1 MYYKIF
7 KISEGI
13 SLIQEIYVANFMR
26 CNIWHVR
33 GKEFDLI
40 IDTGMGLSSLKKFII
55 DDIDKPIISV
65 ITHSH
70 FDHCGSLH
78 EFENRLGH
86 KSEAKIIQNMRNED
100 IVFSGAWKEIQIIDK
115 VKFPNYEGNTFH
127 VTPTT
132 LTGFLDEGDVID
144 LGNRTFK
151 ILHLPGHSPGSI
163 GLLDT
168 KSKELF
174 SGDALYDGEL
184 LDEFY
189 HSDKTLFKN
198 KKILKIYMHLAYML
212 GFGVNRDMH
221 GEKNDWVNHM
231 MNYLEN
237 KTIVVNQK
245 YGKLIN
251 YFSSNIEISTKM
263 LRKLSLPIC
272 QTLYTSLQSC
282 RENS

>member
-55 DDIDKPIISV
+55 DEIDKPIISV

-86 KSEAKIIQNMRNED
+86 KSEAKIIQNMKNED

-189 HSDKTLFKN
+189 HSDKTLFKKTLNRLKNLDVEIFHGGHFPSFN
-198 KKILKIYMHLAYML
+198 KKRAHKIIETYLSGSNTIKDVSKWFKDSHSKRKQI
-212 GFGVNRDMH
+212 FSDQ
-221 GEKNDWVNHM
+221 DWTFAKSIISQN
-231 MNYLEN
+231 EN
-237 KTIVVNQK
+237 K
-245 YGKLIN
+245 L
-251 YFSSNIEISTKM
+251 SS
-263 LRKLSLPIC
+263 
-272 QTLYTSLQSC
+272 
-282 RENS
+282 

>member
-40 IDTGMGLSSLKKFII
+40 IDTGMGLSSFKKFII
-55 DDIDKPIISV
+55 DEIDKPIISV

-127 VTPTT
+127 ITPTT

-189 HSDKTLFKN
+189 HSDKTLFKKTLNRLKNLDVEIFHGGHFPSFN
-198 KKILKIYMHLAYML
+198 KKRAHKIIETYLSGSNTIKDVSKWFKDSHSKRKQIFSDQDWTLAKSIISQ
-212 GFGVNRDMH
+212 N
-221 GEKNDWVNHM
+221 
-231 MNYLEN
+231 EN
-237 KTIVVNQK
+237 K
-245 YGKLIN
+245 L
-251 YFSSNIEISTKM
+251 FS
-263 LRKLSLPIC
+263 
-272 QTLYTSLQSC
+272 
-282 RENS
+282 

>member
-13 SLIQEIYVANFMR
+13 SLIHEIYVANFMR

-55 DDIDKPIISV
+55 DEIDKPIISV

-189 HSDKTLFKN
+189 HSDKTLFKKTLNRLKNLDVEIFHGGHFPSFN
-198 KKILKIYMHLAYML
+198 KKRAHKIIETYLSGSNTIKDVSKWFKDSQSKGKQIFSDQDWTLAKSIISQ
-212 GFGVNRDMH
+212 N
-221 GEKNDWVNHM
+221 
-231 MNYLEN
+231 EN
-237 KTIVVNQK
+237 K
-245 YGKLIN
+245 
-251 YFSSNIEISTKM
+251 
-263 LRKLSLPIC
+263 LS
-272 QTLYTSLQSC
+272 Y
-282 RENS
+282 

>member
-7 KISEGI
+7 KISDGI

-55 DDIDKPIISV
+55 DEIDKPIISV

-189 HSDKTLFKN
+189 HSDKTLFKKTLNRLKNLDVEIFHGGHFPSFN
-198 KKILKIYMHLAYML
+198 KKRAHKIIETYLS
-212 GFGVNRDMH
+212 GSNTIKDVSKWFKVSQSKGKQIFSDQ
-221 GEKNDWVNHM
+221 DWTFAKSIISQN
-231 MNYLEN
+231 EN
-237 KTIVVNQK
+237 K
-245 YGKLIN
+245 L
-251 YFSSNIEISTKM
+251 SS
-263 LRKLSLPIC
+263 
-272 QTLYTSLQSC
+272 
-282 RENS
+282 

>member
-55 DDIDKPIISV
+55 DEIDKPIISV

-189 HSDKTLFKN
+189 HSDKTLFKKTLNRLKNLDVEIFHGGHFPSFN
-198 KKILKIYMHLAYML
+198 KKRAHKII
-212 GFGVNRDMH
+212 
-221 GEKNDWVNHM
+221 ET
-231 MNYLEN
+231 YLSGSNTIKDVSKWFKDSQSKGKQIFSNQNWTSAKLIISQNEN
-237 KTIVVNQK
+237 K
-245 YGKLIN
+245 
-251 YFSSNIEISTKM
+251 FS
-263 LRKLSLPIC
+263 P
-272 QTLYTSLQSC
+272 
-282 RENS
+282 

>member
-55 DDIDKPIISV
+55 DEIDKPIISV

-115 VKFPNYEGNTFH
+115 VKFPNYEGNTFY

-189 HSDKTLFKN
+189 HSDKTLFKKTLNRLKNLDVEIFHGGHFPSFN
-198 KKILKIYMHLAYML
+198 KKRAHKII
-212 GFGVNRDMH
+212 
-221 GEKNDWVNHM
+221 ET
-231 MNYLEN
+231 YLSGSNTIKDVSKWFKDSQSKGKQIFSNQNWTSAKLIISQNEN
-237 KTIVVNQK
+237 K
-245 YGKLIN
+245 
-251 YFSSNIEISTKM
+251 FS
-263 LRKLSLPIC
+263 P
-272 QTLYTSLQSC
+272 
-282 RENS
+282 

>member
-55 DDIDKPIISV
+55 DEIDKPIISV

-100 IVFSGAWKEIQIIDK
+100 MVFSGAWKEIQIIDK
-115 VKFPNYEGNTFH
+115 VKFPNYEGNTFQ

-189 HSDKTLFKN
+189 HSDKTLFKKTLNRLKNLDVEIFHGGHFPSFN
-198 KKILKIYMHLAYML
+198 KKRAYKIIETYLSGSNTIKDVRKWFKVSQSKGKQIFSDQDWTLAKTIISQ
-212 GFGVNRDMH
+212 N
-221 GEKNDWVNHM
+221 
-231 MNYLEN
+231 EN
-237 KTIVVNQK
+237 K
-245 YGKLIN
+245 
-251 YFSSNIEISTKM
+251 FSS
-263 LRKLSLPIC
+263 
-272 QTLYTSLQSC
+272 
-282 RENS
+282 

>member
-55 DDIDKPIISV
+55 DEIDKPIISV

-189 HSDKTLFKN
+189 HSDKTLFKKTLNRLKNLDVEIFHGGHFPSFN
-198 KKILKIYMHLAYML
+198 KKRAHKIIETYLSGSNTIKDVSKWFKDSHSKRKQIFSDQDWTLAKSIISQ
-212 GFGVNRDMH
+212 N
-221 GEKNDWVNHM
+221 
-231 MNYLEN
+231 EN
-237 KTIVVNQK
+237 K
-245 YGKLIN
+245 L
-251 YFSSNIEISTKM
+251 SS
-263 LRKLSLPIC
+263 
-272 QTLYTSLQSC
+272 
-282 RENS
+282 

>member
-55 DDIDKPIISV
+55 DEIDKPIISV

-115 VKFPNYEGNTFH
+115 VKFPNYEGNTFQ

-189 HSDKTLFKN
+189 HSDKTLFKKTLNRLKNLDVEIFHGGHFPSFN
-198 KKILKIYMHLAYML
+198 KKRAYKIIETYLSGSNTIKDVRKWFKVSQSKGKQIFSDQDWTLAKTIISQ
-212 GFGVNRDMH
+212 N
-221 GEKNDWVNHM
+221 
-231 MNYLEN
+231 EN
-237 KTIVVNQK
+237 K
-245 YGKLIN
+245 
-251 YFSSNIEISTKM
+251 FSS
-263 LRKLSLPIC
+263 
-272 QTLYTSLQSC
+272 
-282 RENS
+282 

>member
-26 CNIWHVR
+26 CNIWHLR

-40 IDTGMGLSSLKKFII
+40 IDTGVGLSSLKKFII
-55 DDIDKPIISV
+55 DEIDKPIISL

-86 KSEAKIIQNMRNED
+86 KSEAKIIQNMKNEN
-100 IVFSGAWKEIQIIDK
+100 IVFSGAWKEIEIIDK
-115 VKFPNYEGNTFH
+115 VKFPNYSGNTFH

-189 HSDKTLFKN
+189 HSDKTLFKKTLNRLKNLDVEIFHGGHFPSFN
-198 KKILKIYMHLAYML
+198 KKRAHKIIETYLSGSNTIKDASKWFKDSQLKGKKIFSDQDWTLARSIISQ
-212 GFGVNRDMH
+212 N
-221 GEKNDWVNHM
+221 
-231 MNYLEN
+231 EN
-237 KTIVVNQK
+237 K
-245 YGKLIN
+245 
-251 YFSSNIEISTKM
+251 
-263 LRKLSLPIC
+263 LSP
-272 QTLYTSLQSC
+272 
-282 RENS
+282 

>member
-13 SLIQEIYVANFMR
+13 SLIHEIYVANFMR

-55 DDIDKPIISV
+55 DEIDKPIISV

-189 HSDKTLFKN
+189 HSDKTLFKKTLNRLKNLDVEIFHGGHFPSFN
-198 KKILKIYMHLAYML
+198 KKRAHKIIETYLSGSNTIKDVRKWFKVSQSKGKQIFSDQDWTLAKSIISQ
-212 GFGVNRDMH
+212 N
-221 GEKNDWVNHM
+221 
-231 MNYLEN
+231 EN
-237 KTIVVNQK
+237 K
-245 YGKLIN
+245 
-251 YFSSNIEISTKM
+251 
-263 LRKLSLPIC
+263 LSP
-272 QTLYTSLQSC
+272 
-282 RENS
+282 

>member
-55 DDIDKPIISV
+55 DEIDKPIISV

-189 HSDKTLFKN
+189 HSDKTLFKKTLNRLKNLDVEIFHGGHFPSFN
-198 KKILKIYMHLAYML
+198 KKRAHKIIETYLLGSNTIKDVSKWFKDSKLTGKQIFSDQDWTLAKSL
-212 GFGVNRDMH
+212 ISQN
-221 GEKNDWVNHM
+221 
-231 MNYLEN
+231 EN
-237 KTIVVNQK
+237 
-245 YGKLIN
+245 
-251 YFSSNIEISTKM
+251 
-263 LRKLSLPIC
+263 
-272 QTLYTSLQSC
+272 
-282 RENS
+282 

>member
-1 MYYKIF
+1 MYYNIF

-55 DDIDKPIISV
+55 DEIDKPIISV

-189 HSDKTLFKN
+189 HSDKTLFKKTLNRLKNLDVEIFHGGHFPSFN
-198 KKILKIYMHLAYML
+198 KKRAHKIIETYLSTSNTIKDISKWFKDSQSKGKQIFSDQDWTL
-212 GFGVNRDMH
+212 SKSIISQN
-221 GEKNDWVNHM
+221 EK
-231 MNYLEN
+231 
-237 KTIVVNQK
+237 
-245 YGKLIN
+245 
-251 YFSSNIEISTKM
+251 
-263 LRKLSLPIC
+263 
-272 QTLYTSLQSC
+272 
-282 RENS
+282 